1 MVELRGKTEPQKKV
15 GFGSKTSAIVISQGC
30 YCHLVGVGI
39 IALINTG
46 WVRFGFGFQELV
58 NFRFPVR
65 FGSVPRDII

>member
-39 IALINTG
+39 IALINIGILT
-46 WVRFGFGFQELV
+46 FANQ
-58 NFRFPVR
+58 
-65 FGSVPRDII
+65 